1 MFKFTVSADS
11 MEELN
16 KQLIAY
22 VGALPSDVM
31 ARYAYANHPVMSL
44 TATQEGRAGSSV
56 EDDKDTAPTGRR
68 GGRRQA
74 ENKAGEDAAQ
84 ESTGRRSRGAEKD
97 KLVDDSEEQ
106 AELRQTIVET
116 LQALA
121 DHEPS
126 HGKVNDA
133 LKRVGSKTVKD
144 IPSELLQA
152 FFDDVQP
159 LLDEANSAVVEG
171 EDDPELRASLVRD
184 MKDLGDVIDSPE
196 KEGED
201 TDVINTLKAAWKAA
215 GVSFRGDGVTNP
227 KHIEKISNDKLQ
239 TFGEEVAKLIA
250 KYF

>member
-1 MFKFTVSADS
+1 MYQLTVSAETPEKLLANLLAAVATMQS
-11 MEELN
+11 GSHVVSAAIIGTEST
-16 KQLIAY
+16 
-22 VGALPSDVM
+22 PS
-31 ARYAYANHPVMSL
+31 AENAA
-44 TATQEGRAGSSV
+44 SV

-84 ESTGRRSRGAEKD
+84 EPTSRRSRGAEKD
-97 KLVDDSEEQ
+97 NLVNDNEEQ
-106 AELRQTIVET
+106 AELRQIIVET

-159 LLDEANSAVVEG
+159 LLDEANSAGEQVEDDPALRKSLVADLKDLQDVVEKPENEG
-171 EDDPELRASLVRD
+171 ED
-184 MKDLGDVIDSPE
+184 KDV
-196 KEGED
+196 
-201 TDVINTLKAAWKAA
+201 TDTLKSAWKEA
-215 GVSFRGDGVTNP
+215 GVSFRGSVTDP
-227 KHIEKISNDKLQ
+227 KHIEKISNDKLEA
-239 TFGEEVAKLIA
+239 FGQAVTKLIA
-250 KYF
+250 KYFG

>member
-31 ARYAYANHPVMSL
+31 ARYAYENHPVMSL
-44 TATQEGRAGSSV
+44 QATQAASETTAV
-56 EDDKDTAPTGRR
+56 EDEKDTAPTGRR

-84 ESTGRRSRGAEKD
+84 EPTGRRSRGAEKD
-97 KLVDDSEEQ
+97 NLVNDNEEQ
-106 AELRQTIVET
+106 AELRQSIVDT

-159 LLDEANSAVVEG
+159 LLDEANSAGDQVEDDPGLRKSLVADLKDLQDVVVKPENEG
-171 EDDPELRASLVRD
+171 ED
-184 MKDLGDVIDSPE
+184 KDV
-196 KEGED
+196 
-201 TDVINTLKAAWKAA
+201 TDTLKSAWKEA
-215 GVSFRGDGVTNP
+215 GVSFRGSVTDP
-227 KHIEKISNDKLQ
+227 KHIEKISNDKLEA
-239 TFGEEVAKLIA
+239 FGQAVTKLIA
-250 KYF
+250 KYFG

>member
-1 MFKFTVSADS
+1 MIKLSFSAGTQ
-11 MEELN
+11 EELN
-16 KQLIAY
+16 AQLLAY
-22 VGALPSDVM
+22 VAGLTSGALID
-31 ARYAYANHPVMSL
+31 AAKAEK
-44 TATQEGRAGSSV
+44 ATNADTGTGVV
-56 EDDKDTAPTGRR
+56 EDAKDTAPTGRR

-84 ESTGRRSRGAEKD
+84 EPTGRRSRGAEKD
-97 KLVDDSEEQ
+97 NLVNDNEEQ

-159 LLDEANSAVVEG
+159 LLDEANSADEHA
-171 EDDPELRASLVRD
+171 EDDPGLRASLVN
-184 MKDLGDVIDSPE
+184 DLEDLKDVIDNPE

-201 TDVINTLKAAWKAA
+201 TDVINTLKSAWKAA
-215 GVSFRGDGVTNP
+215 GVSFRGDDVTNT

-239 TFGEEVAKLIA
+239 TFGKEVTKLIA